1 MSCIVMSCTLADRAQ
16 VVGRHCAGD
25 GCDNISVA
33 GRAETTAEASARRVR
48 FINQESAQEN
58 VWRRYWRWFV
68 GDFHRERS

>member
-1 MSCIVMSCTLADRAQ
+1 VQETVARRRVKLRRY
-16 VVGRHCAGD
+16 V
-25 GCDNISVA
+25 DNISVA